1 MSEGGSDEVSM
12 ESRLISA
19 ALVIGAGTS
28 LLLGSALVISLFDEV
43 GEAGAVLLRLFFAA
57 VVLLA
62 LWRPTLA
69 GRDARAWR
77 YAVIFGVVVAGL
89 NFTFFEAIDRAPLG
103 IVSSTGFL
111 GPLAIALIASRRA
124 VDLVWVAMAALGVFL
139 FTPLGG
145 GSLDSLALVFSGL
158 VALGWAACILIA
170 ARVGQAFAGGDGLAL
185 GVAIGAIVMPP
196 GGLASGG
203 VDLLRPEVL
212 AVGAAVAI
220 MSSAIPY
227 TLELEALRRLDT
239 GTFGIL
245 VSLQPAIAALVG
257 FLVLHQDLR
266 PTEVL
271 AVALVIAASLGAL
284 GRARAP
290 TPIEV

>member
-1 MSEGGSDEVSM
+1 MSGGDSGEVSM

-28 LLLGSALVISLFDEV
+28 LLLGAALVISLFDEV

-158 VALGWAACILIA
+158 VALGWAAYILIA

-185 GVAIGAIVMPP
+185 GVAVGAIVMLP

-271 AVALVIAASLGAL
+271 AVALVIAASVGAL